1 MILSQ
6 PYRVVMIMYS
16 KNENENA
23 ADYCLIRAW
32 QELDD
37 VIALVKTARVAGRTA
52 TDEQVLDGDAMV
64 ALTHIPT
71 LVSNLRKQSELLESI
86 AFRVTGLRIDD
97 STSVD
102 DDKDEPDE

>member
-1 MILSQ
+1 MRLSQ
-6 PYRVVMIMYS
+6 PYRVVRTMYS
-16 KNENENA
+16 KNENENT

-37 VIALVKTARVAGRTA
+37 VIALVKTTRVAGRTA
-52 TDEQVLDGDAMV
+52 TNEQVLDGDAMV

-86 AFRVTGLRIDD
+86 AFRVTGLRIDG
-97 STSVD
+97 STSV

>member
-1 MILSQ
+1 
-6 PYRVVMIMYS
+6 MYS

-71 LVSNLRKQSELLESI
+71 LVSNLRKQSEMLESI

-97 STSVD
+97 TSSVD
-102 DDKDEPDE
+102 NDKDEPDE

>member
-1 MILSQ
+1 
-6 PYRVVMIMYS
+6 MYS
-16 KNENENA
+16 KNENVNT

-52 TDEQVLDGDAMV
+52 TDEQMLDGDAMV

-71 LVSNLRKQSELLESI
+71 LVNNLRKQSEVLEDI
-86 AFRVTGLRIDD
+86 AFRVTGLRIDG
-97 STSVD
+97 STSTD
-102 DDKDEPDE
+102 DDKDDPDE

>member
-1 MILSQ
+1 
-6 PYRVVMIMYS
+6 MYS
-16 KNENENA
+16 KNENVNTT
-23 ADYCLIRAW
+23 DYCLIRAW

-37 VIALVKTARVAGRTA
+37 VIALIKTARVAGRTA
-52 TDEQVLDGDAMV
+52 TDERMLDGDAMV

-86 AFRVTGLRIDD
+86 AFRVTGLRIENT
-97 STSVD
+97 SSVD

>member
-1 MILSQ
+1 MRLSQ
-6 PYRVVMIMYS
+6 PYRLMRTMYS
-16 KNENENA
+16 KNENENT

-37 VIALVKTARVAGRTA
+37 VIALIKTARVAGRTA
-52 TDEQVLDGDAMV
+52 TNEQMLDGDAMV

-86 AFRVTGLRIDD
+86 AFRVTGLRIEDT
-97 STSVD
+97 SSVD

>member
-1 MILSQ
+1 
-6 PYRVVMIMYS
+6 MYS
-16 KNENENA
+16 KNENENT

-32 QELDD
+32 QELDN
-37 VIALVKTARVAGRTA
+37 VIALIKTARVAGRTA
-52 TDEQVLDGDAMV
+52 TNEQVLDGDAMV

-71 LVSNLRKQSELLESI
+71 LVSNLRKQSEMLESI

-97 STSVD
+97 RSSAD

>member
-1 MILSQ
+1 MRLSQ
-6 PYRVVMIMYS
+6 PYRLMRTMYS
-16 KNENENA
+16 KNENENT

-32 QELDD
+32 QELDN

-52 TDEQVLDGDAMV
+52 TNEQVLEGDAMV

-97 STSVD
+97 STSAD

>member
-1 MILSQ
+1 
-6 PYRVVMIMYS
+6 MYS
-16 KNENENA
+16 KNESENT

-52 TDEQVLDGDAMV
+52 TNEQVLEGDAMV

-71 LVSNLRKQSELLESI
+71 LVSNLRKQSEALENI
-86 AFRVTGLRIDD
+86 AFRVTGLKIDD
-97 STSVD
+97 RSSVD

>member
-1 MILSQ
+1 MRLSQ
-6 PYRVVMIMYS
+6 PYRVVRAMYS
-16 KNENENA
+16 KNENENT

-37 VIALVKTARVAGRTA
+37 VIALIKTARVAGRTA
-52 TDEQVLDGDAMV
+52 TNEQVLDGDAMV

-71 LVSNLRKQSELLESI
+71 LVSNLREQSALLESI

-97 STSVD
+97 RSSVD

>member
-1 MILSQ
+1 
-6 PYRVVMIMYS
+6 MYS
-16 KNENENA
+16 KNENVNTT
-23 ADYCLIRAW
+23 DYCLIRAW

-37 VIALVKTARVAGRTA
+37 VIALIKTARVAGRTA
-52 TDEQVLDGDAMV
+52 TDEQMLDGDAMV

-86 AFRVTGLRIDD
+86 AFRVTGLRIEDT
-97 STSVD
+97 SSVD

>member
-1 MILSQ
+1 
-6 PYRVVMIMYS
+6 MYS
-16 KNENENA
+16 KNENENT

-52 TDEQVLDGDAMV
+52 TNEQVLEGDAMV

-71 LVSNLRKQSELLESI
+71 LVSNLRKQSEALGNI
-86 AFRVTGLRIDD
+86 AFRVTGLKIEDR
-97 STSVD
+97 SSVD